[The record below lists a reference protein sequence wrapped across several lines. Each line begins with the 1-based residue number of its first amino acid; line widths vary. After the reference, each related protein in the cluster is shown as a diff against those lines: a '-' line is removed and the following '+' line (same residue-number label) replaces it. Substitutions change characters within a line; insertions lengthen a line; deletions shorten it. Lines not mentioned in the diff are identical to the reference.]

1 MISHYNTVDCMKGKR
16 RSLKG
21 KERVTIYLPPEVD
34 DLLRLYAELTG
45 QSIAAAGEELMS
57 RGIAEYK
64 FNQGD
69 IDGAADILRSL
80 REEKEK

>member
-1 MISHYNTVDCMKGKR
+1 MSKKR

-21 KERVTIYLPPEVD
+21 KERFTIYLPPEVD
-34 DLLRLYAELTG
+34 ELLRLYAALTG

-57 RGIAEYK
+57 RGMAEYK

-69 IDGAADILRSL
+69 VDGAADIVRSL
-80 REEKEK
+80 RDEKEKS

>member
-1 MISHYNTVDCMKGKR
+1 MRKKR

-21 KERVTIYLPPEVD
+21 KERITIYLPSEVD

-45 QSIAAAGEELMS
+45 QSIAAAGEELVS

-69 IDGAADILRSL
+69 IDGAADILRRL
-80 REEKEK
+80 RDAKEKS